1 MTNEALM
8 KIQDDLKNLI
18 VENYAND
25 KDVGSVSIKSNI
37 ASDFM
42 LNSVDA
48 LELLLKIEQKFDIE
62 IPDDDLNIILLQDA
76 EKLSEYILR
85 LKTGCK

>member
-1 MTNEALM
+1 MAAKNLM
-8 KIQDDLKNLI
+8 KIQEDLKNLI

-25 KDVGSVSIKSNI
+25 KDVSSISIKSNI
-37 ASDFM
+37 ASDYM

-48 LELLLKIEQKFDIE
+48 LELLLKVEQKFNIE

-76 EKLSEYILR
+76 EKLSEYILK
-85 LKTGCK
+85 LQAEV